1 VSGKVVVGNL
11 APIPISY
18 APQNPL
24 IEHMPKFMHP
34 FIEDITDVEGDSY
47 CGYRA
52 ISLFLN
58 KSEEDFELLR
68 LHMKRELNLHR
79 ELYLNLFG
87 GQDRLTYIED
97 ALVTPKRKS
106 RHGVALQE
114 KWFTFHDMGF
124 VVATHCEKVVVQ
136 LSKIDRYVE
145 LLKLVSHCVAQF
157 QQHFLRRLFALA

>member
-18 APQNPL
+18 APLPQNPL

-34 FIEDITDVEGDSY
+34 FIEDIKDVEGDSY

-52 ISLFLN
+52 ISLFLK

-68 LHMKRELNLHR
+68 LHMKRELSLHR

-87 GQDRLTYIED
+87 DQDRLAHIKN

-114 KWFTFHDMGF
+114 K
-124 VVATHCEKVVVQ
+124 
-136 LSKIDRYVE
+136 
-145 LLKLVSHCVAQF
+145 
-157 QQHFLRRLFALA
+157 

>member
-114 KWFTFHDMGF
+114 K
-124 VVATHCEKVVVQ
+124 
-136 LSKIDRYVE
+136 
-145 LLKLVSHCVAQF
+145 
-157 QQHFLRRLFALA
+157 

>member
-1 VSGKVVVGNL
+1 L

-18 APQNPL
+18 APLPQNPL

-34 FIEDITDVEGDSY
+34 FIEDIKDVEGDGY

-52 ISLFLN
+52 ISLFLK

-68 LHMKRELNLHR
+68 LHMKRELSLHR

-87 GQDRLTYIED
+87 DQDRLAHIKN

-114 KWFTFHDMGF
+114 K
-124 VVATHCEKVVVQ
+124 
-136 LSKIDRYVE
+136 
-145 LLKLVSHCVAQF
+145 
-157 QQHFLRRLFALA
+157 